1 MCSLSTPT
9 ITEGNSAT
17 SYEIAGT
24 SITLTCTST
33 SGSGTYAWKLDGT
46 AMYVILIIFRFTIK
60 QMPQKYNLN
69 ICRSGETSTNYVV
82 PTTDNSAA
90 GSYTCSVT
98 VSTITSTDST
108 GYAVTATGL
117 FFDMV
122 CEIYLH
128 VFH

>member
-1 MCSLSTPT
+1 M
-9 ITEGNSAT
+9 
-17 SYEIAGT
+17 
-24 SITLTCTST
+24 
-33 SGSGTYAWKLDGT
+33 
-46 AMYVILIIFRFTIK
+46 
-60 QMPQKYNLN
+60 
-69 ICRSGETSTNYVV
+69 NYFV

-98 VSTITSTDST
+98 VSTIASTDST

-122 CEIYLH
+122 CEIDLL